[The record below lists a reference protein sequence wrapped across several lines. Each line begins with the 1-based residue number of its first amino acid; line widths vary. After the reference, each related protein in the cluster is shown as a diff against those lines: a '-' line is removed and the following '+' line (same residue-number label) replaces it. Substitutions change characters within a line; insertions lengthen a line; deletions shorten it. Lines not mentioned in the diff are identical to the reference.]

1 MKKASIIRI
10 IGFIILAFILMEISV
25 DSGDQYAIVKFPI
38 IWLILLVLILFAIAA
53 ELMLS
58 ALQNVLYRS
67 LNPEAKSRYDS
78 ANQPEESKA
87 LQWIKR
93 KYKEMVGV
101 EPIEEEQTIVLDH
114 NYDGIRE
121 LDNNLPPWWIYL
133 FYASIIFAVVYM
145 ARYHIFDGIDQNEEY
160 EIEVAEAKLAIEEF
174 KKNNK
179 DLVDA
184 NSVVQL
190 TEAADIAA
198 GKEIYAT
205 NCVACHKDTGAGGI
219 GPNLTDEYWILGGG
233 IKNIFHTISEGGR
246 AGKGMI
252 AWKSE
257 LKPSEMAQVASYIM
271 TLKGTNPPE
280 PKEAEGDIWV
290 DENAAA
296 TETGASAK
304 DSTGTKT
311 PEAAAQ

>member
-311 PEAAAQ
+311 PEVAAQ